1 MGLCKNDDRKYA
13 CSDAKSKKKT
23 AYKQSMTTAIFA
35 LMMTIYIGK
44 LENLI
49 ELKSYTTDLRAI
61 KFIHYIVF
69 RWGIG
74 ELPEYWK
81 IVVGCQGK
89 MLHER

>member
-1 MGLCKNDDRKYA
+1 MTTENMLTLMRKV
-13 CSDAKSKKKT
+13 KKT